1 MTEKTNQF
9 TGPKKY
15 LEKSF
20 LEELNYKIWSTK
32 ASRFNADKRL
42 KLKAKLSNISLAF
55 LSAYL
60 IIASLISV
68 YNINTGNNE
77 NIINY
82 VITALSIL
90 VLVVS
95 QFENAQDYKLNA
107 RIFHDCGLELSILYN
122 DLRVFKTLKKKPSEY
137 EIYSFGKNLSE
148 KYQNVLRNYQNHAPI
163 DYDLFQINN
172 IDYFEKV
179 APKKVTPENI
189 KKVKRRYNWEV
200 YGWYSI
206 MIIAP
211 PILIT
216 GIILIAKCINNV
228 P

>member
-1 MTEKTNQF
+1 MSKKNNQF

-32 ASRFNADKRL
+32 AARFHADKRL
-42 KLKAKLSNISLAF
+42 KIKAKLSNISLAF

-77 NIINY
+77 DIINY
-82 VITALSIL
+82 IITALSIL

-107 RIFHDCGLELSILYN
+107 KIFHDCGLELSVLYN

-137 EIYSFGKNLSE
+137 EQYTFGKNLSE
-148 KYQNVLRNYQNHAPI
+148 KYQNVLRNYQNHSPI
-163 DYDLFQINN
+163 DYDMFQISN
-172 IDYFEKV
+172 IDYFEKI
-179 APKKVTPENI
+179 APKKVTPKNI
-189 KKVKRRYNWEV
+189 KKVKRKYIWQV

-206 MIIAP
+206 MIITP
-211 PILIT
+211 PIFIA
-216 GIILIAKCINNV
+216 GIIIITK
-228 P
+228 

>member
-1 MTEKTNQF
+1 MTEKANQF
-9 TGPKKY
+9 TGPKQY

-42 KLKAKLSNISLAF
+42 KTKAKISNISLAF

-82 VITALSIL
+82 IITALSIL
-90 VLVVS
+90 LLVVS
-95 QFENAQDYKLNA
+95 QFENAQEYTLNA
-107 RIFHDCGLELSILYN
+107 RIFHDCGLELSTLYN
-122 DLRVFKTLKKKPSEY
+122 DLRMFKTLKHSPSEY
-137 EIYSFGKNLSE
+137 EMYTFAKNLSE
-148 KYQNVLRNYQNHAPI
+148 KYQTVLRNYQNHSPI
-163 DYDLFQINN
+163 DYDMFQISN
-172 IDYFEKV
+172 INYFEKV
-179 APKKVTPENI
+179 APEKVTPKNI
-189 KKVKRRYNWEV
+189 KKVKQRYLWEI

-206 MIIAP
+206 MIVLP
-211 PILIT
+211 PILIL
-216 GIILIAKCINNV
+216 GIILLANSIN
-228 P
+228 

>member
-1 MTEKTNQF
+1 MSEKTNQF
-9 TGPKKY
+9 TGPKEY

-42 KLKAKLSNISLAF
+42 KTKAKLSNISLAF

-68 YNINTGNNE
+68 YNINSGQHD
-77 NIINY
+77 NIISY
-82 VITALSIL
+82 IITALSIL

-107 RIFHDCGLELSILYN
+107 RIYHDCGLELSLLYN
-122 DLRVFKTLKKKPSEY
+122 ELRIFKTLKTNPSEFDTY
-137 EIYSFGKNLSE
+137 IFGKNLSD
-148 KYQNVLRNYQNHAPI
+148 KYQNVLRNYQNHSPI
-163 DYDLFQINN
+163 DYDMFQIANVP
-172 IDYFEKV
+172 YFSKV
-179 APKKVTPENI
+179 APDKVTPENI
-189 KKVKRRYNWEV
+189 KKVKNKYKWEV

-206 MIIAP
+206 MIILP
-211 PILIT
+211 PLLIVAILIIT
-216 GIILIAKCINNV
+216 SYINE